1 VRSETVPTERRQLRP
16 PWEPRWELEQALLG
30 APEMIETE
38 VGALEDPGSDDE
50 DEGKPKGGWVV
61 RSMGLKQ
68 DAKAKGEAAAAVL
81 AARKEAR
88 RAERRA
94 VREGRKQ
101 TGTKAVGPSR
111 GHGLSGLPSASSS
124 MLRRRPRRGM
134 PRGSLDVWV
143 AMRRPGDSL
152 QLPAWANDQAREGS
166 AVPFEAR
173 FVAWTAR
180 QRRGDGSRVP
190 IFATAELMVPG
201 GAHAQLGLGA
211 LGRLFADGLEPSVAM
226 KQQTQSHPGQIGTG
240 EDRRNLELNYRFV
253 LQFELEKEIL
263 EALEGVRSASAS
275 GGGGGGGGGAG
286 EDDGE
291 GGGATT

>member
-1 VRSETVPTERRQLRP
+1 
-16 PWEPRWELEQALLG
+16 
-30 APEMIETE
+30 
-38 VGALEDPGSDDE
+38 
-50 DEGKPKGGWVV
+50 
-61 RSMGLKQ
+61 
-68 DAKAKGEAAAAVL
+68 
-81 AARKEAR
+81 
-88 RAERRA
+88 
-94 VREGRKQ
+94 
-101 TGTKAVGPSR
+101 
-111 GHGLSGLPSASSS
+111 
-124 MLRRRPRRGM
+124 M